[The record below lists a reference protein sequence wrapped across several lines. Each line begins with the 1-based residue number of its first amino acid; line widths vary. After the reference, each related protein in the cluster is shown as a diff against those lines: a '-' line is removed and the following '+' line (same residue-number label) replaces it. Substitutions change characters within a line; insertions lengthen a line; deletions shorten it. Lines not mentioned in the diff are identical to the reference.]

1 MIRRPPRSTRTDT
14 PFPNTPPFRSPVA
27 DPPYEHGGPAG
38 SGGGAGGGIV
48 ISGTRVDLSGATV
61 RARGGNGGS
70 GTTGAGGGGAG
81 GVVKVVA
88 PIQSGVSPDVGAGL
102 SGDPAQLCTDVQ
114 NGRAQ
119 SELQSLMRIS
129 SAVFCLKKKKQTYEE
144 YVSHN
149 KHSINERI
157 H

>member
-1 MIRRPPRSTRTDT
+1 MRISDW
-14 PFPNTPPFRSPVA
+14 SSDVCSS
-27 DPPYEHGGPAG
+27 DL
-38 SGGGAGGGIV
+38 

-102 SGDPAQLCTDVQ
+102 SGDPAQLCTDVPPATAAGDGLVVRVHEPPRKVLPFGQ
-114 NGRAQ
+114 
-119 SELQSLMRIS
+119 
-129 SAVFCLKKKKQTYEE
+129 FW
-144 YVSHN
+144 
-149 KHSINERI
+149 
-157 H
+157 